1 MITINMDKAKTVA
14 HTMRRAQRE
23 EEFAPF
29 DQIIM
34 KQIPGTDVQ
43 KIEAERQKIRDKYAV
58 IQTQIDN
65 AVSVDDLETALKA
78 AK

>member
-1 MITINMDKAKTVA
+1 MDKAKTIA
-14 HTMRRAQRE
+14 HTMRRLQRD

-29 DQIIM
+29 DQVIM

-43 KIEAERQKIRDKYAV
+43 QVEEERQKIRDKYAA

-65 AVSVDDLETALKA
+65 AVSVDDLEAALKA